1 MPRTISPEVARR
13 YLVLRHL
20 LAPPRSLPAE
30 PASVMRTFDR
40 LGSVQFDPLDIAG
53 RNHDLVLHARVNGY
67 RRQWTDDLLYR
78 ERKLYETY
86 NKGLSLVPTSEL
98 PWYRVSWDLN
108 RERFEKTTFLE
119 HEALVKEL
127 LERIQNVGPLTSGD
141 MPARAAIDWFWR
153 PTNQVRAMLEALAL
167 AGILGIARRDGNRR
181 VYDLV
186 ERLFPAELLAERHPV
201 DEQRRHKL
209 LSRYRAHGLL
219 GPAGS
224 GEVWLG
230 TGPRAVDRPPQR
242 ERLLAEG
249 KLVAVQIEGRR
260 EVRHIPA
267 EDEHFLDQAER
278 ELAAG
283 APPGGTQPEVSFIA
297 PLDPLVW
304 DRRLLRDLFGFD
316 YLWEVYVPE
325 ARRRWGYYVLPILYG
340 DRFVGRIE
348 PRVDRKAGVLRVLG
362 LWWEKGFSARRDADL
377 RRALEA
383 ALEAHRQFAGVK
395 KIVRR
400 PKSSAT

>member
-13 YLVLRHL
+13 YLVLRHFL
-20 LAPPRSLPAE
+20 GPPRSLPAE
-30 PASVMRTFDR
+30 PASVMRVFER

-53 RNHDLVLHARVNGY
+53 RNHDLVLLARVNGY

-78 ERKLYETY
+78 ERRLYETY

-98 PWYRVSWDLN
+98 PWYRVSWDLY
-108 RERFEKTTFLE
+108 RERFEKTTFQE
-119 HEALVKEL
+119 HEPLVKEL
-127 LERIQNVGPLTSGD
+127 LERIRSNGPLTSGD
-141 MPARAAIDWFWR
+141 VPARAAIDWFWR
-153 PTNQVRAMLEALAL
+153 PTNQVRAVLEALAL
-167 AGILGIARRDGNRR
+167 AGIVGIARRDGNRR

-186 ERLFPAELLAERHPV
+186 ERLFPAELLAERHPI

-260 EVRHIPA
+260 EVRHVPA

-278 ELAAG
+278 ELARG
-283 APPGGTQPEVSFIA
+283 EPPGGVPAKVAFIA
-297 PLDPLVW
+297 PLDPLAW
-304 DRRLLRDLFGFD
+304 DRRLLRDLFNFD

-325 ARRRWGYYVLPILYG
+325 AKRRWGYYVLPILYG

-362 LWWEKGFSARRDADL
+362 LWWEKGVRARDGDL
-377 RRALEA
+377 RGALA
-383 ALEAHRQFAGVK
+383 DALEAHRQFAGVR
-395 KIVRR
+395 KIVRL
-400 PKSSAT
+400 PKSSAS

>member
-20 LAPPRSLPAE
+20 LGPPRSLPAE
-30 PASVMRTFDR
+30 PASVMRVFER

-53 RNHDLVLHARVNGY
+53 RNHDLVLLARVNGY

-78 ERKLYETY
+78 ERRLYETY

-98 PWYRVSWDLN
+98 PWYRVSWDLY
-108 RERFEKTTFLE
+108 RERFEKTTFQE
-119 HEALVKEL
+119 HEPLVKEL
-127 LERIQNVGPLTSGD
+127 LERIRSNGPLTSGD
-141 MPARAAIDWFWR
+141 VPARAAIDWFWR
-153 PTNQVRAMLEALAL
+153 PTNQVRAVLEALAL
-167 AGILGIARRDGNRR
+167 AGIVGIARRDGNRR

-186 ERLFPAELLAERHPV
+186 ERLFPAELLAERHPI

-260 EVRHIPA
+260 EVRHVPA

-278 ELAAG
+278 ELARG
-283 APPGGTQPEVSFIA
+283 EPPGGVPAKVAFIA
-297 PLDPLVW
+297 PLDPLAW
-304 DRRLLRDLFGFD
+304 DRRLLRDLFNFD

-325 ARRRWGYYVLPILYG
+325 AKRRWGYYVLPILYG

-362 LWWEKGFSARRDADL
+362 LWWEKGVRARDGDL
-377 RRALEA
+377 RGALA
-383 ALEAHRQFAGVK
+383 DALEAHRQFASVK
-395 KIVRR
+395 KIVRL
-400 PKSSAT
+400 PKSSAS